1 MMLQRLHEE
10 TLNLEADRN
19 KQRKEASQIMFR
31 QQLDQANKELLL
43 QKSRDIQASL
53 RMDMK
58 IVEDLSKMG
67 QQERDSTERKKVITY
82 TWLNEQQC

>member
-10 TLNLEADRN
+10 TLNLEADRS